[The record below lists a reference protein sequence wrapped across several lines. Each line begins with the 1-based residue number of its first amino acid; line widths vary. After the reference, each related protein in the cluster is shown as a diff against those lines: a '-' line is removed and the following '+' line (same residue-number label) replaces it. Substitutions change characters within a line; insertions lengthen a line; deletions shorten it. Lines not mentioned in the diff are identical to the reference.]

1 MTARHPAPGELDPIE
16 TASRDEIAALQL
28 TRLRATL
35 QRAYD
40 NVPHYR
46 KAFDAKGVHPGDLKS
61 LAELSKFPFTV
72 KSDLRDNYP
81 FGMFAVPRTQ
91 VARIHA
97 SSGTTGKPTVVG
109 YTKNDIDT
117 WADLVARSIRAAG
130 GRAGD
135 MIHVSY
141 GYGLFTGGL
150 GAHYGA
156 ERAGCTVIPMSG
168 GQTEK
173 QVQLIQDF
181 KPDIIMVTPSYMQV
195 IIEQFERQGL
205 DAKDSSLKIGIFGA
219 EPWTEAMRR
228 DIEAKAGIDA
238 VDIYG
243 LSEVMGPGV
252 ASECVESKDGPVI
265 WEDHFYP
272 EIIDPETGELKA
284 DGEEGELVFTS
295 LSKEAMPI
303 VRYRTRDLTRLLPP
317 TSRAF
322 RRMGKIVG
330 RSDDM
335 MIIRGVN
342 VFPTQVEEIVLA
354 HERLSGLYQV
364 HVRRDGLLDE
374 VEVHCELQP
383 RTSIDESERK
393 AIASWVQ
400 DRVKT
405 LVGIS
410 TTVRVF
416 DPDSIERTQTGK
428 ARRVFDTRPR

>member
-1 MTARHPAPGELDPIE
+1 M
-16 TASRDEIAALQL
+16 
-28 TRLRATL
+28 
-35 QRAYD
+35 
-40 NVPHYR
+40 PHYR
-46 KAFDAKGVHPGDLKS
+46 KAFDAKGVHPDDLKS
-61 LAELSKFPFTV
+61 LADLSKFPFTV

-130 GRAGD
+130 GRPGD
-135 MIHVSY
+135 MVHVSY

-181 KPDIIMVTPSYMQV
+181 KPNIIMVTPSYMQV

-228 DIEAKAGIDA
+228 DIEARAGIDA

-303 VRYRTRDLTRLLPP
+303 IRYRTRDLTRLLPP

-354 HERLSGLYQV
+354 HQALSGLYQV
-364 HVRRDGLLDE
+364 HVSRADKLDQ
-374 VEVHCELQP
+374 VEIHCELKP
-383 RTSIDESERK
+383 SDAAAADRA
-393 AIASWVQ
+393 AIGDWVQ
-400 DRVKT
+400 HRVKT
-405 LVGIS
+405 LIGIS
-410 TTVRVF
+410 TSVVVHA
-416 DPDSIERTQTGK
+416 PDEMERTQTGK
-428 ARRVFDTRPR
+428 ARRVVDTRPR